1 MRHTPALP
9 IVLLALAALAACSSD
24 DPAPT
29 QPTAPQ
35 TATVEASATAN
46 AFSPS
51 TQRVARGGTVTWTF
65 STRPHNVTFAT
76 AAGVPANVPT
86 STNAQVARQ
95 FNTAGT
101 FPYECT
107 VHPGMAGTIVV
118 Q

>member
-1 MRHTPALP
+1 MTASDTTLP
-9 IVLLALAALAACSSD
+9 PLLASSQRHAP
-24 DPAPT
+24 PAD
-29 QPTAPQ
+29 
-35 TATVEASATAN
+35 
-46 AFSPS
+46 
-51 TQRVARGGTVTWTF
+51 
-65 STRPHNVTFAT
+65 
-76 AAGVPANVPT
+76 VPT